1 MNANFLTKE
10 KLSEYKAMQLEIQ
23 MIKKEIKKTEDS
35 ISDLIAE
42 GTVCDKVTGGLGG
55 IQGFKIEGFPITLYE
70 KRKKLLRKKVN
81 RLRAKEND
89 LIEYT
94 EEIESFID
102 TIPMSRDRQIFK
114 CVFIEGMTQQQI
126 ADNLSIDRSLVS
138 KIISKYL

>member
-1 MNANFLTKE
+1 MRT
-10 KLSEYKAMQLEIQ
+10 
-23 MIKKEIKKTEDS
+23 
-35 ISDLIAE
+35 
-42 GTVCDKVTGGLGG
+42 
-55 IQGFKIEGFPITLYE
+55 
-70 KRKKLLRKKVN
+70 
-81 RLRAKEND
+81 KEND